1 MGTKGQIC
9 LLTFEY
15 SKSSGPIST
24 PVLLLSNQESTP
36 SEEKIFLMKKRKA
49 NHTGTATHFGQIKP
63 PSLGITTTSWK
74 SQKLHATYKPV
85 LSFCSE
91 FYWMRENLHKNT
103 KKNPQTPDQ
112 FLFQTTN
119 FNCNPSEN
127 TILSGVILSVQNLY
141 SETEPSVRA
150 LSQRTGF
157 VFISLDPMAELCFSQ
172 LYSSLLYGINH
183 LFLKY
188 CTPGACLPTRFA
200 QQPKSFSSCFQKNPT
215 TH

>member
-1 MGTKGQIC
+1 
-9 LLTFEY
+9 
-15 SKSSGPIST
+15 
-24 PVLLLSNQESTP
+24 
-36 SEEKIFLMKKRKA
+36 MKKSKPHRYSHTFWT
-49 NHTGTATHFGQIKP
+49 NH
-63 PSLGITTTSWK
+63 LGIITTSWK

-85 LSFCSE
+85 SASIQSFTTWWKTSI
-91 FYWMRENLHKNT
+91 RRQKNR
-103 KKNPQTPDQ
+103 QTPDQ

-127 TILSGVILSVQNLY
+127 TVLPGVILSVQNLS

-150 LSQRTGF
+150 LSQCTGF
-157 VFISLDPMAELCFSQ
+157 VFISPDPMAELCFSQ
-172 LYSSLLYGINH
+172 LHSSLLYGINH

>member
-1 MGTKGQIC
+1 MLGRQIC
-9 LLTFEY
+9 LLTFEN

-24 PVLLLSNQESTP
+24 PVLLLSNQETTP
-36 SEEKIFLMKKRKA
+36 PEEIIFLNEKRKA
-49 NHTGTATHFGQIKP
+49 NHTGTATHFGQIILA
-63 PSLGITTTSWK
+63 SLLHHGKVRSCTPHTSQFWASIQSFTRWWK
-74 SQKLHATYKPV
+74 TSIRRQKN
-85 LSFCSE
+85 
-91 FYWMRENLHKNT
+91 R
-103 KKNPQTPDQ
+103 QTPDQ

-127 TILSGVILSVQNLY
+127 TVLPGVILSVQNLS

-150 LSQRTGF
+150 LSQCTGF
-157 VFISLDPMAELCFSQ
+157 VFISPDPMAELCFSQ